1 MFIGGLQKFSLI
13 DYPKKICAI
22 VFTQGC
28 NFRCDYCHN
37 PELSD
42 CKSFREIIPEKD
54 FIDFLEQRKGRLD
67 AVTVTGGE
75 PTLQPDLLDF
85 LQKIKEMGFL
95 VKLDSNGS
103 NPDILQKAI
112 AGKLVDYIAMDI
124 KAPLKKYKDIVH
136 FSVDQKRIEK
146 SIKIIK
152 DCGVDYE
159 FRTTVVKSQLDM
171 DDFSKIGKLIEGAKL
186 YILQKFIPTKLLN
199 PKFINEHSYSD
210 DEFEEIK
217 KIMETFVK
225 KCSLR

>member
-13 DYPKKICAI
+13 DYPKKMCAI

-37 PELSD
+37 PELSA
-42 CKSFREIIPEKD
+42 CKNFREIISEKD
-54 FIDFLEQRKGRLD
+54 VINFLEKRKGKLD

-75 PTLQPDLLDF
+75 PTLQPDLMDF
-85 LQKIKEMGFL
+85 LQKIKKMGFL

-103 NPDILQKAI
+103 NPDLLQKVI
-112 AGKLVDYIAMDI
+112 DKKLVDYIAMDI
-124 KAPLKKYKDIVH
+124 KAPLEKYKDIVH
-136 FSVDQKRIEK
+136 FSVDPKRIEK

-171 DDFSKIGKLIEGAKL
+171 DDFLKIGKLIKGAKL
-186 YILQKFIPTKLLN
+186 YALQKFIPTKLLN
-199 PKFINEHSYSD
+199 PEFINENSYSD
-210 DEFEEIK
+210 EEFKEIK
-217 KIMETFVK
+217 DLMENFVK
-225 KCSLR
+225 KCILR